1 MRFFGSPGMDAEYRK
16 LDSRRTGGG
25 DVRGFTA
32 VWSARDTGANDF
44 RTAWLSRHTL
54 RESQMHKKS
63 AIAAKQTAP
72 KWHAQPAGIAMIW
85 STHLRCAA
93 AALFAMAVSYAV
105 SAWAIPSA
113 RAFTME
119 SLSTGGNTTRFAEP
133 DGPANNFGRG
143 AQPFGPGGPMVQF
156 GARQGQ
162 RRLSVVLQ
170 APVITQYLLSRML
183 APSATA
189 IKPACG
195 SARIAQRKRK
205 NRAGARVHQFRG

>member
-1 MRFFGSPGMDAEYRK
+1 MDAEYRK

-25 DVRGFTA
+25 DVRGFPQHGPHA
-32 VWSARDTGANDF
+32 IAGANDF
-44 RTAWLSRHTL
+44 GTAWLSRHTL
-54 RESQMHKKS
+54 RKSQMHEKNPLLRPNKRPQS
-63 AIAAKQTAP
+63 SKLSQ
-72 KWHAQPAGIAMIW
+72 AGIAMIW

-93 AALFAMAVSYAV
+93 VALFAMAVSYAV

-119 SLSTGGNTTRFAEP
+119 NLSTGGNTTRFAEP

-162 RRLSVVLQ
+162 LT
-170 APVITQYLLSRML
+170 PFSRS
-183 APSATA
+183 P
-189 IKPACG
+189 G
-195 SARIAQRKRK
+195 SGYNSTPPEPYARPLG
-205 NRAGARVHQFRG
+205 NGD